1 MKLPTAKKT
10 KKKFYNK
17 YIYKITLNIPG
28 SNALRYYDFA
38 HLLDVC
44 KNGVNVKPTRFG
56 YLEATLQDIVDNAE
70 DWTKLCLFL
79 TSCDKKSFSKRLE
92 MDCVDFYTNDRAL
105 YEQLGNNFTK
115 YVKYRFQP
123 KEGTEQQLL
132 NSNRKI
138 FVSKLPFDMYEYR
151 VYLHP
156 HKLNSS
162 ARTSV
167 AEWLSKQ
174 TPNITFS
181 ESIREWVEKTNTN
194 YDRRYIQVKDE
205 STLLMLQLRAPD
217 LVGKVFKYI
226 INR

>member
-17 YIYKITLNIPG
+17 YIYKITLKIPG

-38 HLLDVC
+38 YLLDII
-44 KNGVNVKPTRFG
+44 KNGVKPQRSSF
-56 YLEATLQDIVDNAE
+56 LDDTLQDIVDNAE

-92 MDCVDFYTNDRAL
+92 MDCIDFYTNDLVL
-105 YEQLGNNFTK
+105 YNQIGENFTK

-123 KEGTEQQLL
+123 KQGTEQLLL

-174 TPNITFS
+174 VPNISFS
-181 ESIREWVEKTNTN
+181 ESINKWIIRTDSN
-194 YDRRYIQVKDE
+194 YGRRYIQVKDE

>member
-38 HLLDVC
+38 HLLDIC
-44 KNGVNVKPTRFG
+44 KNGVKPQRFT
-56 YLEATLQDIVDNAE
+56 YLEDTLQDIVDNAE

-79 TSCDKKSFSKRLE
+79 TSCDAKSFAKRLE

-105 YEQLGNNFTK
+105 YDQLGENFTK

-123 KEGTEQQLL
+123 KEGTEQLLL
-132 NSNRKI
+132 NSNKKI
-138 FVSKLPFDMYEYR
+138 FVNKLPFDMYEYR
-151 VYLHP
+151 VYLQP
-156 HKLNSS
+156 HKLNTS

-174 TPNITFS
+174 TPNISFS
-181 ESIREWVEKTNTN
+181 DSINEWVKKTNTN

-205 STLLMLQLRAPD
+205 STLLMLQLRAPE

>member
-1 MKLPTAKKT
+1 
-10 KKKFYNK
+10 
-17 YIYKITLNIPG
+17 
-28 SNALRYYDFA
+28 
-38 HLLDVC
+38 
-44 KNGVNVKPTRFG
+44 
-56 YLEATLQDIVDNAE
+56 
-70 DWTKLCLFL
+70 
-79 TSCDKKSFSKRLE
+79 
-92 MDCVDFYTNDRAL
+92 MDCIDFYTNDLVL
-105 YEQLGNNFTK
+105 YNQIGENFTK

-123 KEGTEQQLL
+123 KQGTEQLLL

-174 TPNITFS
+174 VPNISFS
-181 ESIREWVEKTNTN
+181 ESINKWIIRTDSN
-194 YDRRYIQVKDE
+194 YGRRYIQVKDE

>member
-17 YIYKITLNIPG
+17 YIYKITLKIPG

-38 HLLDVC
+38 YLLDII
-44 KNGVNVKPTRFG
+44 KNGVKPQRSSF
-56 YLEATLQDIVDNAE
+56 LDDTLQDIVDNAE

-79 TSCDKKSFSKRLE
+79 TSRDKKSFSKRLE
-92 MDCVDFYTNDRAL
+92 MDCIDFYTNDLVL
-105 YEQLGNNFTK
+105 YNQIGENFTK

-123 KEGTEQQLL
+123 KQGTEQLLL

-174 TPNITFS
+174 VPNISFS
-181 ESIREWVEKTNTN
+181 ESINKWIIRTDSN

-217 LVGKVFKYI
+217 LVGKVFKYV